1 MTWGVIQSALAAV
14 LLLAGGLNVLQTASI
29 AAALPFAI
37 IMIVMSF
44 SLVKGLKSEVEV
56 QRGNKRSTYLS

>member
-1 MTWGVIQSALAAV
+1 

-44 SLVKGLKSEVEV
+44 SLLKGLKSEVEV
-56 QRGNKRSTYLS
+56 HRSNKRNMHHSKS